1 MMHNVFKAIEPE
13 LPLYKKHQSIVYLD
27 QTIRNNLDPAIYH
40 KGYRLHKMKDTP
52 MSGLLEDR
60 ELDLTNK
67 FFTELFDVMNEL
79 LTTMKIYYGYE
90 EDERISEAL
99 Y

>member
-1 MMHNVFKAIEPE
+1 
-13 LPLYKKHQSIVYLD
+13 
-27 QTIRNNLDPAIYH
+27 
-40 KGYRLHKMKDTP
+40 